1 MDIDDKKAQI
11 PAAGEFDVVVIGG
24 GPAGLIAG
32 IRCRTHELTVLL
44 LEGRKLGGQ
53 LTQLYPAK
61 FVKDYASYPEIRAG
75 YLADLMVHHAREKG
89 LDMVEAASV
98 RSVERLEDGF
108 IVRTDRGDFRA
119 KAIIL
124 AIGMGLFE
132 PSRLGVP
139 GEEGFAGRGV
149 AYAVPNLEI
158 LRGQRVVV
166 VGGGDSAVE
175 NALGLSQVAHVT
187 LVHRAAA
194 FRAIE
199 SNLELLGHSLV
210 ESRLETEVVDILGA
224 GHVEEVVLKN
234 VRTGVVGHIP
244 ADMVIINVGFSPD
257 LSLVRTLGVRNDGRH
272 ILMDGPATHTNVP
285 GIFACGDIVEYPGK
299 SRQIHPATGE
309 AFTAAE
315 EAYKFVKKPYWTK
328 TAEPPR
334 KP

>member
-1 MDIDDKKAQI
+1 MDIGEGKAPG
-11 PAAGEFDVVVIGG
+11 PASREFDVIVIGG

-75 YLADLMVHHAREKG
+75 YLADLMVHHAREKE
-89 LDMVEAASV
+89 LEMVEAASV
-98 RSVERLEDGF
+98 KSIEKLEDGF
-108 IVRTDRGDFRA
+108 RVGTDRGDFRG

-139 GEEGFAGRGV
+139 GEEAFAGRGV
-149 AYAVPNLEI
+149 AYAAPNLEI
-158 LRGQRVVV
+158 LRGQKVVV

-175 NALGLSQVAHVT
+175 NALALSQVAHVT

-194 FRAIE
+194 FRALE

-210 ESRLETEVVDILGA
+210 ESRLETEVVEINGA
-224 GHVEEVVLKN
+224 GHVEQVVVKN
-234 VRTGVVGHIP
+234 ARTGAVETVAADAVV
-244 ADMVIINVGFSPD
+244 INVGFSPD
-257 LSLVRTLGVRNDGRH
+257 LSLVRTLGVKNDGRH
-272 ILMDGPATHTNVP
+272 ILMDGPAMHTNVP

-315 EAYKFVKKPYWTK
+315 EAHKFVKKPYWAK
-328 TAEPPR
+328 PAEPPHG
-334 KP
+334 